1 MRISQTTFSLIN
13 SIRDCVRHDE
23 GGGGQCATVVQELLQ
38 LPGFEDAYSTAGY
51 FVTNEGNIIDD
62 HWWLVMDDESILDP
76 TQDQFGEGGFGDT
89 VQLSKDDPRYKHY
102 YTYSEEPGI
111 PVEVLQFADKI
122 RASKRTDKN
131 KTFSAMAE
139 ASGAAPSSDANRQ
152 SPGALPDYVT
162 DGGQEGIPQDPHDE
176 EFKPEEF
183 EDELRQ
189 HMTDDIG
196 DKSGECLYCL
206 AVALAIQSQ
215 YGGEVWGT
223 WTRYQSDGYE
233 FLAHAYVK
241 HGDLAIDHS
250 GTHPFDYYKDCYDTI
265 ADEPY
270 DCVVRPIT
278 DEDIKHLGETDSVDD
293 PDAYQWV
300 KKYKTQYDA
309 IFEVDH
315 PEFMPGGDE
324 THGHDPAYDPPAEY
338 RSKNTN
344 TGWPQP

>member
-1 MRISQTTFSLIN
+1 
-13 SIRDCVRHDE
+13 
-23 GGGGQCATVVQELLQ
+23 
-38 LPGFEDAYSTAGY
+38 
-51 FVTNEGNIIDD
+51 
-62 HWWLVMDDESILDP
+62 
-76 TQDQFGEGGFGDT
+76 
-89 VQLSKDDPRYKHY
+89 
-102 YTYSEEPGI
+102 
-111 PVEVLQFADKI
+111 
-122 RASKRTDKN
+122 
-131 KTFSAMAE
+131 
-139 ASGAAPSSDANRQ
+139 
-152 SPGALPDYVT
+152 
-162 DGGQEGIPQDPHDE
+162 
-176 EFKPEEF
+176 
-183 EDELRQ
+183 
-189 HMTDDIG
+189 
-196 DKSGECLYCL
+196 
-206 AVALAIQSQ
+206 
-215 YGGEVWGT
+215 VWGT

-241 HGDLAIDHS
+241 HGDLAIDYS
-250 GTHPFDYYKDCYDTI
+250 GTHPFDYYKDCEDTL
-265 ADEPY
+265 ANEPY